1 MAKCKFCGK
10 EITWMKEGRKNRPI
24 DSDGGVHSCEEMQN
38 SMKSIRNLTVTDID
52 PEILRQYEI
61 SINEKVQK
69 K

>member
-24 DSDGGVHSCEEMQN
+24 DSDGGIHSCEEMKN
-38 SMKSIRNLTVTDID
+38 SMKSMKTLNMSEID
-52 PEILRQYEI
+52 PEILKQYES
-61 SINEKVQK
+61 SINEKAQK